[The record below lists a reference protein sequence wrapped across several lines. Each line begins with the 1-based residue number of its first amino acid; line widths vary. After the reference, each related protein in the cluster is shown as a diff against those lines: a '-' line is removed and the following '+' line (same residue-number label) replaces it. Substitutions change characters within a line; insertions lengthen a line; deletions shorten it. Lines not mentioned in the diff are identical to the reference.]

1 MLYGI
6 PVGYPDLWLV
16 KESPHT
22 LQTKLWSTVETP
34 FLQVP
39 CTGAHNRNSG
49 TSSFKTN
56 RAHGNNCIK
65 NVLAWLYIATGFP
78 DTNVDTRNHARR
90 WQQQRWRVCH
100 QKNWKWVYFLNILN
114 TFCGFGQTQLSSSG
128 AFSGDVYTSK
138 PKPVISGQ
146 LLAQHSWII
155 LVVNPEK

>member
-1 MLYGI
+1 MLRVLIMLYGI

-22 LQTKLWSTVETP
+22 LQTKLWSTAETP

-56 RAHGNNCIK
+56 RAHDNNCIK

-78 DTNVDTRNHARR
+78 DANVAARNHARR
-90 WQQQRWRVCH
+90 WQQQNGGSAIRKTENGFIFLINWLFAVLDRPSCPH
-100 QKNWKWVYFLNILN
+100 QV
-114 TFCGFGQTQLSSSG
+114 
-128 AFSGDVYTSK
+128 
-138 PKPVISGQ
+138 
-146 LLAQHSWII
+146 LLAVMSTHRSKRGCGAWGSEYSG
-155 LVVNPEK
+155 N